1 VRGGGGVGGREGG
14 LSRRRFEGVWC
25 GVVARRDG
33 LGVGKVS

>member
-1 VRGGGGVGGREGG
+1 VRGEGGVGGQEGR